1 MKFGRRAC
9 RPKSPERDP
18 TSDKG
23 LSFQMIALTLGSL
36 GFQLNAPVTVPTRA
50 ACHMSAGEDVL
61 LSKFGVPSPQ
71 EYVTNRTF

>member
-1 MKFGRRAC
+1 
-9 RPKSPERDP
+9 
-18 TSDKG
+18 
-23 LSFQMIALTLGSL
+23 MIALTLGSL